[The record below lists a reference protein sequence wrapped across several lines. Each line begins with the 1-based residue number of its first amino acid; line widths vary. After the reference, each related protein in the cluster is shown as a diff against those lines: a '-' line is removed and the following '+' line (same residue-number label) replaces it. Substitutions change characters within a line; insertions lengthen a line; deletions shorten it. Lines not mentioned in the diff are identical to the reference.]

1 MMVHPGTRIHRVAP
15 LLLLCSLALWGCDG
29 STEPTPAPDALQL
42 SQSSVVFSAIDDSV
56 AIQVQVRDQF
66 GEPMDGVASQFTS
79 ANPSVATVSSS
90 GVIRASGMGATLVE
104 VSAGEASA
112 FIAVQVE
119 QSPAELAFVG
129 TLPGEAPAGSTV
141 NGVGVRV
148 VDANG
153 YPVAGVPVEFIAH
166 GGVLQGGGS
175 TELRSTGGDGTV
187 EFAWTVPEIADERV
201 GLEVRSGGLPS
212 LGAELMVVAAQPAE
226 LRLISGAGQSASRGE
241 TLALPHVVRL
251 VDAFENPIEGASVE
265 LEVLAGGGAL
275 EADAGATDSEGELR
289 VEWTLGSQLGTQRA
303 RIRSGG
309 LERVI
314 EAEAVATPD
323 AILLISGGGQSEHRT
338 RTLPDPVRVQV
349 VDEQGMAIP
358 GVSIRT
364 ELSDLQGSVNPQL
377 ATTDAAGEASFEWTL
392 GEVLGTV
399 TLELSAGST
408 ELVVEAQSVAVAQ
421 TLEVIGGDGQ
431 TAPAGQAVS
440 TDPQVRLLDEV
451 GLPVP
456 GEPVTFS
463 VTGGGGT
470 VSGGSSASQT
480 TNGQGRASVPWVL
493 GSASAEQSLLVSHS
507 AAPPVGF
514 SATADLSAPTSL
526 AVISGSGQSA
536 DPGQTLASPV
546 VVELRDLAGDP
557 VEGIAVSWTASG
569 DGSVGPAATQTNAQ
583 GRAQATWTLGSA
595 AGSQSLTASAA
606 GLTATAFAQASA
618 PPDPSS
624 YQIEYDYQSS
634 IDPAVQAVFEAAADR
649 WAQVIVG
656 KLPEVQ
662 INISASNSWCTNE
675 DMSRTIDDLL
685 IVVVIEPIDGVG
697 GVLGSAGPCL
707 IRSGSGLPMLGR
719 VRLDE
724 ADVNNLLAN
733 DMLYD
738 VVLHEIGHVLG
749 IGTLWEMMGLL
760 EDKAAESDPDLDPW
774 FSGAQA
780 IAGFNDVG
788 GNDYTDGNKVPVEN
802 TGGSGTRNGHWR
814 QSVLDNELMTG
825 WISGGSSNP
834 LSLVTVGSLADLGY
848 TVDPGAA
855 DSFSFS
861 AMIFDRLTGPT
872 IHMGDDIERLPIGV
886 VDEQGRITRTIHPPI
901 EHRH

>member
-1 MMVHPGTRIHRVAP
+1 MAHQQARTPVLAS

-29 STEPTPAPDALQL
+29 STEPTPAPDTLQL
-42 SQSSVVFSAIDDSV
+42 SQSSVAFSAIDDSV

-66 GEPMDGVASQFTS
+66 GEPMDGVSPQFTS
-79 ANPSVATVSSS
+79 TNPSVATVSSA
-90 GVIRASGMGATLVE
+90 GVIRASGAGATSVA

-112 FIAVQVE
+112 FVAVQVE
-119 QSPAELAFVG
+119 QTPAELGFVG

-141 NGVGVRV
+141 NGVGIRV

-153 YPVAGVPVEFIAH
+153 YPVPGVPVELIAH

-175 TELRSTGGDGTV
+175 TELRSTEGDGTV
-187 EFAWTVPEIADERV
+187 EFAWTVPELAGERV

-212 LGAELMVVAAQPAE
+212 LEAELMVVAAQPAE
-226 LRLISGAGQSASRGE
+226 LHLISGAGQSALRGE
-241 TLALPHVVRL
+241 TLALPHVLRL
-251 VDAFENPIEGASVE
+251 VDAFENPIEGTDVD
-265 LEVLAGGGAL
+265 LEVLAGGGSV
-275 EADAGATDSEGELR
+275 EADAGATDPEGELR

-314 EAEAVATPD
+314 EAEAVATPH

-338 RTLPDPVRVQV
+338 RTLPDPVRVRV
-349 VDEQGMAIP
+349 VDDQGMAIP
-358 GVSIRT
+358 GVSIAT
-364 ELSDLQGSVNPQL
+364 ELSDPQGSTNPQL
-377 ATTDAAGEASFEWTL
+377 ATTDGAGEASFEWTL

-399 TLELSAGST
+399 TLELAAGPAGL
-408 ELVVEAQSVAVAQ
+408 EVAAQSVAVPQ
-421 TLEVIGGDGQ
+421 SLEVVAGDEQ

-440 TDPQVRLLDEV
+440 TDPQVRLLDQV

-456 GEPVTFS
+456 GASVTFS

-470 VSGGSSASQT
+470 VSGGSSASRT
-480 TNGQGRASVPWVL
+480 TNGQGMASLSWVL

-507 AAPPVGF
+507 AVPPVGF

-536 DPGQTLASPV
+536 NPGETLASPV

-557 VEGIAVSWTASG
+557 VEGVAVSWTASG
-569 DGSVGPAATQTNAQ
+569 GGSVGPATTQTNTQ
-583 GRAQATWTLGSA
+583 GRAQATWTLGPS
-595 AGSQSLTASAA
+595 AGSQSLNASAA
-606 GLTATAFAQASA
+606 GLTATAFAQASV
-618 PPDPSS
+618 PPDPSG

-649 WAQVIVG
+649 WAEAIVG

-662 INISASNSWCTNE
+662 INITAANSPCTNE

-707 IRSGSGLPMLGR
+707 IRSGSGLPLLGR

-774 FSGAQA
+774 FSGTQA

-834 LSLVTVGSLADLGY
+834 MSLVTVGSLADLGY

-861 AMIFDRLTGPT
+861 AMILGHHIGPMVQ
-872 IHMGDDIERLPIGV
+872 MGDDIERLPIGV
-886 VDEQGRITRTIHPPI
+886 VDEQGRITRTIQPPV